1 MPGGRTVGAGSRYL
15 SKSELNK
22 IDCPASFF
30 ILQVMEVYQLLLLV
44 ITGALAGFYAG
55 LMGTGANIILIP
67 MLDFM
72 LSDASL
78 QGDDLVKAIIAH
90 SLCIT
95 LFSGGYISFR
105 QYRVQNFYL
114 IPVVFTALPGMI
126 TAAVTTYIIKTG
138 NWYNKHT
145 FDLVFLS
152 MLILLLLRLL
162 TNRKAGVTDVNENL
176 PKGAFWLTGAITGIV
191 TSLSGF
197 GGGIVMI
204 PFFTDIFKMPIRK
217 ASSISIGVIA
227 LLALPIS
234 ITYLTAHPHDQV
246 QVLPW
251 QFGYIS
257 FAIVLPTLLGI
268 FSFAPLGVK
277 TAQKMNPARIR
288 LIFSV
293 VVAAL
298 CGKIIW
304 GLM

>member
-1 MPGGRTVGAGSRYL
+1 M
-15 SKSELNK
+15 
-22 IDCPASFF
+22 
-30 ILQVMEVYQLLLLV
+30 
-44 ITGALAGFYAG
+44 TGALAGFYSG

-67 MLDFM
+67 MLDLI
-72 LSDASL
+72 LSNAGL

-95 LFSGGYISFR
+95 LFSGGFISFQ
-105 QYRVQNFYL
+105 QYQVRNFHW
-114 IPVVFTALPGMI
+114 IPVVFTALPGMF
-126 TAAVTTYIIKTG
+126 TATVTTFIIKTG
-138 NWYNKHT
+138 HWYDKHT
-145 FDLVFLS
+145 FDLVFLC

-176 PKGAFWLTGAITGIV
+176 PKGAYWLTGAITGVV

-197 GGGIVMI
+197 GGGIIMI
-204 PFFTDIFKMPIRK
+204 PFFTDLFKMPIRK

-257 FAIVLPTLLGI
+257 FALVLPTLLGI

-288 LIFSV
+288 LIFSI
-293 VVAAL
+293 VVAVL
-298 CGKIIW
+298 CIKIIW
-304 GLM
+304 GLL